1 MDIEDITTDNEG
13 LLDDAG
19 QRPTHSNQER
29 ILVFP
34 KTTTST
40 AVNQSGSAGKK
51 HDLDVDLFVGS
62 VPGTQ
67 KVWIKTYGC
76 SHNISDSE
84 YMEGILTSYG
94 FRITENPNDANI
106 WLLNSC
112 TVKDPSQAAF
122 MHLVRKAK
130 EKSFPVV
137 VAGCVSQADRK
148 LPGLEDVSIVGITQI
163 DRIVEAIEQTLQ
175 GNTVKMLA
183 KKALPSLDLPKVRR
197 NPLIEIIPLST
208 GCLGSCTY
216 CKTRQARGKLGSYAL
231 ESIVNRAR
239 KAVVEDAVAEIWL
252 SSEDTGAY
260 GRDINT
266 DIGQLLKSLISIL
279 PTGAGLLCPSIKSSA
294 AVPCTYPSTT
304 VDLQSE
310 GGTMLRI
317 GMTNPPYILEHLAVI
332 AEILRHPSV
341 YSFLH
346 IPVQA
351 ASNKVLLGM
360 NREYTVEE
368 FRTVADYL
376 IAHVPGITIATDI
389 ICGFPN
395 EDEDDF
401 LQTMELI
408 QHYRFAITN
417 ISQFYPRP
425 GTPAAKMKRIA
436 TNIVK
441 DRSRRLTKLFESFTP
456 YVDLVGT
463 TVLVWF
469 DIEVASLNGPASRR
483 IDDGDAMMTQSSDT
497 ADKDGYYSSSIEG
510 QGQQQSV
517 GHTKSYVKV
526 LVPYDARLPGSCCY
540 VSVHG
545 CQRFHIEGRVLS
557 FVYLARRPSSLPPT
571 QLKSCVD
578 KKAAVSSSSS
588 NSAVQCTGSSCS
600 GDSCSSI
607 NPTTPQGKT
616 VDSTANRVTAVVSLA
631 NSMYTRACAIIAACS
646 PSFKLLSAP
655 NIKLG
660 VLLVGSTALYLQFR
674 HKRWGSSNF

>member
-13 LLDDAG
+13 LQDDTVL
-19 QRPTHSNQER
+19 RPTHGNQER

-34 KTTTST
+34 KTTT
-40 AVNQSGSAGKK
+40 NQSGSTGKK
-51 HDLDVDLFVGS
+51 HDSDVDLFVGS

-175 GNTVKMLA
+175 GNTVKMLT

-260 GRDINT
+260 GRDIGT

-279 PTGAGLLCPSIKSSA
+279 PTGAGILCPSIRSSD
-294 AVPCTYPSTT
+294 AVPCTYPSMTA
-304 VDLQSE
+304 DLHSE

-332 AEILRHPSV
+332 AEILKHPSV

-401 LQTMELI
+401 SQTMELI

-469 DIEVASLNGPASRR
+469 DIEVASLNGQANRR
-483 IDDGDAMMTQSSDT
+483 IDDGDVIITQSSDI
-497 ADKDGYYSSSIEG
+497 ADKGGNSSIE
-510 QGQQQSV
+510 GQQQSV

-526 LVPYDARLPGSCCY
+526 LVPHDARLPGSCCY

-557 FVYLARRPSSLPPT
+557 FVYLARRPSSLPLT
-571 QLKSCVD
+571 QLKSFVD
-578 KKAAVSSSSS
+578 KVAVSSSSS
-588 NSAVQCTGSSCS
+588 ISTAQCTGSSCS
-600 GDSCSSI
+600 GGSCSST
-607 NPTTPQGKT
+607 NPTTPPRKT
-616 VDSTANRVTAVVSLA
+616 DGWTTAVVSLA
-631 NSMYTRACAIIAACS
+631 NSMYTRACATIAACS

-674 HKRWGSSNF
+674 HGRWRSSNV